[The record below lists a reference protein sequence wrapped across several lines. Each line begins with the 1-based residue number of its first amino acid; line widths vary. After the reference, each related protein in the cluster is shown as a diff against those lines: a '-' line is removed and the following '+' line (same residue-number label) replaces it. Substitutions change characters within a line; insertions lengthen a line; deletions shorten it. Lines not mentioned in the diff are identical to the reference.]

1 MNYEKSCGA
10 VIYRKVNKKIE
21 FLIVKSRNRGHWG
34 FAKGHVEEG
43 ENEKEIIFFLAKIK
57 NGEIHL
63 QEEEIAEYKWTGY
76 ELARALLDDIY
87 IQVLEKANSFIGTP
101 TKF

>member
-1 MNYEKSCGA
+1 MFEETGLNIEICDNFRMNINYSP
-10 VIYRKVNKKIE
+10 
-21 FLIVKSRNRGHWG
+21 F
-34 FAKGHVEEG
+34 
-43 ENEKEIIFFLAKIK
+43 ENIEKEIIFFLAKIK